1 MQEPGQILE
10 VVRFL
15 EQLGR
20 PFLFFIAHG
29 ATPNLSLATIEKT
42 LVLAPK
48 TCRGFYV
55 AENTSRYPTA
65 KWDEFV
71 DWAEKVLDLCLRYGG
86 KNLIFKEMYDSW
98 ALLPS
103 DPAVRDRLLHPRYRG
118 SVVALYAT
126 NDAHAPELQFG
137 GMVGLKQ
144 TGLVSDW
151 GVSTQDWN
159 WSWSEQGLAQ
169 AYSCLCPA
177 DVVLRLELQAACLG
191 ARWFHIEGGQE
202 YLRRG
207 AAELALPAFRHR
219 DLFHELIRKRFL
231 PPVADVD
238 NLSFSNLIAVRSPTP
253 GLAAARLNGTCLGSP
268 HERPFESWQQGLFGV
283 RDALVSTVPGYFPA
297 YAYGA
302 RRYCDSMFPATPY
315 GFVRMVP
322 DCPEAE
328 SLLTGR
334 YVLRTDGIAELIH
347 GARIGADAARSRL
360 QHDLER
366 GLDGQWF
373 LAAGVGVYAHRVGN
387 AYRVWLMDPGYLCPE
402 GVRTVLQVRLPEPS
416 LSVRDLISG
425 QPITGVT
432 RRLPM
437 DVPAGG
443 FRLLE
448 VVPGARP

>member
-1 MQEPGQILE
+1 
-10 VVRFL
+10 
-15 EQLGR
+15 
-20 PFLFFIAHG
+20 
-29 ATPNLSLATIEKT
+29 
-42 LVLAPK
+42 
-48 TCRGFYV
+48 
-55 AENTSRYPTA
+55 
-65 KWDEFV
+65 
-71 DWAEKVLDLCLRYGG
+71 
-86 KNLIFKEMYDSW
+86 
-98 ALLPS
+98 
-103 DPAVRDRLLHPRYRG
+103 
-118 SVVALYAT
+118 
-126 NDAHAPELQFG
+126 
-137 GMVGLKQ
+137 
-144 TGLVSDW
+144 
-151 GVSTQDWN
+151 
-159 WSWSEQGLAQ
+159 
-169 AYSCLCPA
+169 
-177 DVVLRLELQAACLG
+177 
-191 ARWFHIEGGQE
+191 
-202 YLRRG
+202 
-207 AAELALPAFRHR
+207 
-219 DLFHELIRKRFL
+219 
-231 PPVADVD
+231 VD

-432 RRLPM
+432 ADGCAGRW
-437 DVPAGG
+437 VPPPRGRPWSKAVTPARTGSRAGWRAGG
-443 FRLLE
+443 YSRRR
-448 VVPGARP
+448 PGVRPPSTACQKSAFSRR